1 MSKDYGQFC
10 GLANAA
16 TTLGERWAL
25 LLVRDLSVGPRR
37 FKELHEGLPGIPTSV
52 LTTRLR
58 ELETAGIAQR
68 QIADSAQRGVV
79 YALTPYGEQLAPILD
94 ALGRWGAQRMTAP
107 GPNDVIT
114 SASLAAALRSGY
126 QPNVLTSP
134 TTYTVQ
140 AGVAAAWAR
149 AYGSEIEVGTDTS
162 DVVADVT
169 IQAGPELRLLLA
181 GKHSASEALAAGTV
195 TVTGA
200 ANALETFSQAF
211 HVPLDNSEV
220 VSESSFISK
229 GQSS

>member
-79 YALTPYGEQLAPILD
+79 YALTPYGEQLAPHTRRSWT
-94 ALGRWGAQRMTAP
+94 LGSSTHDRP
-107 GPNDVIT
+107 
-114 SASLAAALRSGY
+114 RS
-126 QPNVLTSP
+126 
-134 TTYTVQ
+134 
-140 AGVAAAWAR
+140 
-149 AYGSEIEVGTDTS
+149 
-162 DVVADVT
+162 
-169 IQAGPELRLLLA
+169 
-181 GKHSASEALAAGTV
+181 
-195 TVTGA
+195 
-200 ANALETFSQAF
+200 
-211 HVPLDNSEV
+211 
-220 VSESSFISK
+220 
-229 GQSS
+229 